1 MGLFKSRQE
10 KLDNRAHAACGASN
24 LAKLEKALDD
34 GANVDFTRNGISLL
48 FHAAWHR
55 FPAGVE
61 LLLNRNADIATKK
74 NDGHTPLMEAANDGS
89 FEIAR
94 MLVEKGADVNA
105 ARADGWTALHFAA
118 NNGKGDIV
126 RLLLANNVDVTK
138 TDNRMNTA
146 ADNADAK
153 HPRLADLIRGK
164 KREEPEMGN
173 NAPQWRLTAPD
184 EVSLVASKPAIGYR
198 LTEIFN
204 FTDGLYTRISR
215 NLETNAE
222 SQSVRFF
229 DEFNNRAA
237 IEAAR
242 AALLSLGG
250 KAPDDAT
257 KPALKPREFGA

>member
-10 KLDNRAHAACGASN
+10 RLDNRAYAACSAMN
-24 LAKLEKALDD
+24 LAKLEKALDE
-34 GANVDFTRNGISLL
+34 GANINYTRNGISLM
-48 FHAAWHR
+48 FHAAWHK
-55 FPAGVE
+55 FTEGVE
-61 LLLNRNADIATKK
+61 LLLNRDADITTKK
-74 NDGHTPLMEAANDGS
+74 PDGHTPLMEASSDGS
-89 FEIAR
+89 FEIVR
-94 MLVEKGADVNA
+94 MLIAKGANVDA
-105 ARADGWTALHFAA
+105 ARSDGWTALHFAA
-118 NNGKGDIV
+118 NNGRGDVV
-126 RLLLANNVDVTK
+126 RFLIANGADVTK
-138 TDNRMNTA
+138 TDVRLNTA
-146 ADNADAK
+146 ADIVDMK
-153 HPRLADLIRGK
+153 HPRLADLIRGT
-164 KREEPEMGN
+164 KRETAEPQGD
-173 NAPQWRLTAPD
+173 AGQWRLTAPN
-184 EVSLVASKPAIGYR
+184 EVALVATRSGIGYR

-250 KAPDDAT
+250 SAPDDAA